1 MLYDAYRA
9 GGACPG
15 RSPRSQPS
23 ARHSSYSSVLSRKG
37 QEHYHLQ
44 LYLRSRRD
52 RPTTHAPKG
61 HIHGGP
67 SLLLLLPAKPRLMS
81 VDVTLRASRVARPS
95 PLSLPLAKSPMRGV
109 TDALPPTLGAL
120 SHRSAE
126 MEMRC
131 VSMFVSSSTAS
142 PSSGGA
148 ITIGAS
154 GGLGLYLRHAWRG
167 LRRLHAGRGLAKG
180 SGQTAG
186 REWLLRA
193 PRRLAGVDVV
203 VVRPARVVVDVLE
216 PPVGQHALL
225 RVHHREPRLPT
236 PRTRLPR
243 RRTHGSLP
251 SRASAPTCCT
261 MIEPTSSISF
271 LTASSYAAR
280 AADPERVLTGA
291 SRLGAGGAG

>member
-1 MLYDAYRA
+1 
-9 GGACPG
+9 
-15 RSPRSQPS
+15 
-23 ARHSSYSSVLSRKG
+23 
-37 QEHYHLQ
+37 
-44 LYLRSRRD
+44 
-52 RPTTHAPKG
+52 
-61 HIHGGP
+61 
-67 SLLLLLPAKPRLMS
+67 
-81 VDVTLRASRVARPS
+81 
-95 PLSLPLAKSPMRGV
+95 
-109 TDALPPTLGAL
+109 
-120 SHRSAE
+120 
-126 MEMRC
+126 MRC

-154 GGLGLYLRHAWRG
+154 GGLGLYLRHAW

-193 PRRLAGVDVV
+193 PRRLSGVDVV

-225 RVHHREPRLPT
+225 RVHHREARLTT

-251 SRASAPTCCT
+251 SRISADLLHDDRADELHKLFDRELLRGKSGRSGACADGCLSPR
-261 MIEPTSSISF
+261 SWRRR
-271 LTASSYAAR
+271 LDLAR
-280 AADPERVLTGA
+280 RQP
-291 SRLGAGGAG
+291 S

>member
-1 MLYDAYRA
+1 
-9 GGACPG
+9 
-15 RSPRSQPS
+15 
-23 ARHSSYSSVLSRKG
+23 
-37 QEHYHLQ
+37 
-44 LYLRSRRD
+44 
-52 RPTTHAPKG
+52 
-61 HIHGGP
+61 
-67 SLLLLLPAKPRLMS
+67 
-81 VDVTLRASRVARPS
+81 
-95 PLSLPLAKSPMRGV
+95 
-109 TDALPPTLGAL
+109 
-120 SHRSAE
+120 
-126 MEMRC
+126 MRC

-225 RVHHREPRLPT
+225 RVHHREARLTT

-251 SRASAPTCCT
+251 SRASPPTCCT

-280 AADPERVLTGA
+280 AADPERVLTDA
-291 SRLGAGGAG
+291 SRLGAGGAGWISRDASPASNLSSGAAISSPTHSLVSRMSAYPTPGASHTSIDRHCSGRGGDAHRARDVDSARVGAGFATRPTPPEHRV